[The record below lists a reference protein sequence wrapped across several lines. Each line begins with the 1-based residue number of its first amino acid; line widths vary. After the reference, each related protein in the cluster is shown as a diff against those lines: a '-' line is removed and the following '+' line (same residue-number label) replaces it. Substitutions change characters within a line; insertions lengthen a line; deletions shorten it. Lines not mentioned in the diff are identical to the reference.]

1 MFYAM
6 SDIHGYL
13 DALEEA
19 LKRIPDLEA
28 TLTGDPESHRL
39 IFLGDY
45 VDQGPHSC
53 EVLQRIY
60 DLQTT
65 YPDNVVVIK
74 GNHDE
79 WLIEFLTTRDC
90 LATTTYIPETLLSF
104 LDEVDREAVK
114 TELANS
120 DPEAALQAIRDQI
133 HAQYP
138 QLVRWLK
145 NLPSYWKTPTQVF
158 VHAGIDED
166 AQEYWE
172 LGTSEDIML
181 NKFPATTGPF
191 PIDIIAGHI
200 GTYALAGDPNFHD
213 VYFDGFSHYFID
225 GTVQVSG
232 RIPVLTYDPTTGRY
246 GSV

>member
-13 DALEEA
+13 DALEAA

-45 VDQGPHSC
+45 VDQGPHSR

-79 WLIEFLTTRDC
+79 WLIDFLTTRDC

-104 LDEVDREAVK
+104 LDGVDREAVK
-114 TELANS
+114 TELADR
-120 DPEAALQAIRDQI
+120 DPETALQAIRDQS

-191 PIDIIAGHI
+191 LIDIIAGHI
-200 GTYALAGDPNFHD
+200 GTYALASDQNFHD
-213 VYFDGFSHYFID
+213 IYFNGFSHYFID
-225 GTVQVSG
+225 GTVGVSG

>member
-6 SDIHGYL
+6 SDIHGHL
-13 DALEEA
+13 DALEDA

-28 TLTGDPESHRL
+28 TLTGDPETHRL

-45 VDQGPHSC
+45 VDQGPHSRK
-53 EVLQRIY
+53 VLQRIY

-65 YPDNVVVIK
+65 YPGNVVVIK

-79 WLIEFLTTRDC
+79 WFIEFLTTRDS

-104 LDEVDREAVK
+104 LNVADREAVK
-114 TELANS
+114 TELADR
-120 DPEAALQAIRDQI
+120 DPETALQAIRNQI
-133 HAQYP
+133 NADHP

-145 NLPSYWKTPTQVF
+145 NLPTYWKTPTQVF

-172 LGTSEDIML
+172 LGTSEDVML
-181 NKFPATTGPF
+181 NKFPATTVPF
-191 PIDIIAGHI
+191 LIDIIAGHV
-200 GTYALAGDPNFHD
+200 GTYALAGDQNFHD
-213 VYFDGFSHYFID
+213 VYFDGSSHYLID

-246 GSV
+246 GSL